1 MVSIK
6 RAIQSK
12 FAKHSLFWV
21 ISFTLL
27 LLFFTRNGEIKKID
41 IVYTLLFH
49 IPLISGITVYWTGLR
64 FFRKRGLI
72 YAAYS
77 AAASLVIILIL
88 YPISYNWIGAW
99 IFPDYF
105 LIASYDWT
113 EMGGIGLIYILV
125 TSLLFIAQE
134 WRDQQSE
141 LVKLAQLEEEA
152 KKAELKALRSQ
163 INPHFLFNALNL
175 IYSESVKKSDQ
186 SPALILKLSE
196 ILRYVLEK
204 AEKERVS
211 LQDEINYIADYI
223 DLQTARMNNPAQ
235 VDFQTTGNFDEYEI
249 APLLLLNFVENCFVH
264 SNLTD
269 RPDIRIEI
277 SIENGMLNFTS
288 SNKKKKQTDR
298 KEKGVGLGIQNSK
311 RRLDLTYPDKYSL
324 QINDSDD
331 RYSTQLKI
339 QLT

>member
-12 FAKHSLFWV
+12 FVKHSLFWV

-41 IVYTLLFH
+41 IVYTILFH
-49 IPLISGITVYWTGLR
+49 VPLITGITIYWAGLK

-125 TSLLFIAQE
+125 TSLLFIAEE

-186 SPALILKLSE
+186 SPDLILKLSE

-331 RYSTQLKI
+331 LYSTQLKI